1 MTEEEFYTRRA
12 HSVAMRKVIAAQVA
26 EEVSKESGY
35 EVEIEDREM
44 AMLTPNEVKES
55 KQEETQTNNTNEIS
69 ND

>member
-1 MTEEEFYTRRA
+1 
-12 HSVAMRKVIAAQVA
+12 MRKVIAAQVA
-26 EEVSKESGY
+26 EEVSKQSGY

-55 KQEETQTNNTNEIS
+55 KQEETQTNNNNEIS